1 MHFLGMP
8 AFMKSIFEVMSSFA
22 KDKMRK
28 RFIVHRQ
35 GDLTKLHEELGVEV
49 LPAEYGGT
57 NGSIQDHIGKKHG
70 HFLVISTF
78 NILTSE
84 NSFTD
89 ALRKHLKTNRNFL
102 LEMSKYRA
110 NEKKRPGK
118 SKTHS
123 DLFGMEGSFR
133 QLDFD

>member
-1 MHFLGMP
+1 
-8 AFMKSIFEVMSSFA
+8 MKTVFELMSSFA
-22 KDKMRK
+22 KDKMK
-28 RFIVHRQ
+28 QRFILSSK
-35 GDLTKLHEELGVEV
+35 GDLTKLIEDVGVDI

-78 NILTSE
+78 NILTGE